1 MRFVGDDVA
10 VVKTYAEREGQ
21 EVVGGGELR
30 VRRNHSLKVLVKRD
44 GRWLILSEMYMDA
57 REEQTLEHRPSE

>member
-10 VVKTYAEREGQ
+10 VVKTYIEREGQ
-21 EVVGGGELR
+21 QKVGGGELP

-57 REEQTLEHRPSE
+57 RDEQTLVQREPT